1 MTRKIKESI
10 HQEFGR
16 FIRDEMDDQE
26 RSSYVRSERYKRSIK
41 LVSQIFT
48 KNKLK

>member
-1 MTRKIKESI
+1 MVRKIKESI

>member
-1 MTRKIKESI
+1 MARKIKESI